1 VSGIAGEFITLA
13 RVRKTQGRHGE
24 VAVELHSDVPD
35 RFRVGLRL
43 FALAQDENRR
53 ELRVEELW
61 PHKGLL
67 VLKFAGIDSISDA
80 EALIGCELQVPRSE
94 RAQLESGWNYVS
106 DLVGCL
112 VFDAGREIGR
122 IEDVQFGTGE
132 APLLIVGAG
141 SKRYEIPYAE
151 AYLKSVDLEHKQI
164 HMLLP
169 EGMLELNAPLTAE
182 EKQQQA
188 GSRSKKHEPQRT
200 QRYTKEIKS

>member
-1 VSGIAGEFITLA
+1 MGGEFVTLA
-13 RVRKTQGRHGE
+13 RVWKTQGRRGE

-43 FALAQDENRR
+43 CALAEDGSRR
-53 ELRVEELW
+53 ELQIEHLW
-61 PHKGLL
+61 PHKGSL

-80 EALIGCELQVPRSE
+80 EALISCELQVPRTE
-94 RAQLESGWNYVS
+94 RARLEAGWSYVS
-106 DLVGCL
+106 DLIGCV
-112 VFDAGREIGR
+112 VFDTDREIGK
-122 IEDVQFGTGE
+122 IEDVQFGSGE

-141 SKRYEIPYAE
+141 SNRCEIPYAQ

-188 GSRSKKHEPQRT
+188 GSRKKRA
-200 QRYTKEIKS
+200 